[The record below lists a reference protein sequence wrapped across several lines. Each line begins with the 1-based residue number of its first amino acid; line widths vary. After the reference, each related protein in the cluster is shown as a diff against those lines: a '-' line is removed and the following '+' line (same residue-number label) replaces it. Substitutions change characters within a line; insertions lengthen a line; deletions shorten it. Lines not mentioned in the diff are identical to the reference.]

1 MTRILLAARAGS
13 RFIAA
18 LVAVVLVGAPSAR
31 ANQEWGDQIPNLPT
45 AGGCDGL
52 CHATGLLTSPLY
64 IDLEAAGFVWNA
76 TMANADSDGDGFSN
90 GWELQDPSGTWVSG
104 TTDPGNAAFVSN
116 PAFANLL
123 PPLPVATNPTAITHA
138 EAAGQNGSE
147 GFALQ
152 NVGGVPFDYSIT
164 SSDIWMAPDPP
175 SALGLPASDQDA
187 ILVLF
192 ATNGLVD
199 GLYQGDLTI
208 SIPGIRADRIPT
220 IPVSLTVPEP
230 GAVAAATGAL
240 LGLGMLGRRRVMR
253 R

>member
-1 MTRILLAARAGS
+1 MKRTLSRAGAARTIGA
-13 RFIAA
+13 IAILA
-18 LVAVVLVGAPSAR
+18 LAVAPAAHALEEYGLQFPNLVA
-31 ANQEWGDQIPNLPT
+31 

-52 CHATGLLTSPLY
+52 CHASGLLDSPLY
-64 IDLEAAGFVWNA
+64 IDFVNAGSVWNS
-76 TMANADSDGDGFSN
+76 TLANADSDGDGFSN

-104 TTDPGNAAFVSN
+104 TPDPGSAAFVSN

-123 PPLPVATNPTAITHA
+123 PPLPIATAPTAITHT

-175 SALGLPASDQDA
+175 SSLGLPANDFDA